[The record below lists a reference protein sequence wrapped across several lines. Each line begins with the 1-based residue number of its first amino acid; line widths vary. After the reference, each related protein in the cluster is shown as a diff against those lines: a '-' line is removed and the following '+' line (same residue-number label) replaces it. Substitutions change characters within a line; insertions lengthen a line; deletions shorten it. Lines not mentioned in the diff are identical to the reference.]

1 VTDQTAMKNWIENI
15 DNTQPLD
22 LVIDNAGVS
31 TNTSGES
38 EKCQLR
44 HMMDINMFGVL
55 NTIEPILP
63 RMILRR
69 TGTIALMSSLAGVLW
84 YAKRTGI

>member
-1 VTDQTAMKNWIENI
+1 
-15 DNTQPLD
+15 
-22 LVIDNAGVS
+22 
-31 TNTSGES
+31 
-38 EKCQLR
+38 
-44 HMMDINMFGVL
+44 MDINMFGVL

-84 YAKRTGI
+84 YAKRSGI